1 MRLFLAIDLPKR
13 VKKQIYT
20 KIEKI
25 RSEYS
30 QYRWVSEENY
40 HITLYFFG
48 ETDKVDRIKEKIEKI
63 IWQIDLFYLYSRSV
77 DMFSNEKH
85 VLYLDFYRQK
95 ELEKLAQ
102 NLREIFDPQNKNK
115 KKFIPH
121 LTLAR
126 GKRSS
131 KQQYFAL
138 SKKLNEINLNVN
150 FPVEKIT
157 LFESILTADKPIYK
171 KIAEFPLALK

>member
-20 KIEKI
+20 KIMQI
-25 RSEYS
+25 RSEHP

-40 HITLYFFG
+40 HITIYFFG
-48 ETDKVDRIKEKIEKI
+48 ESDSVDRIKEKIEKI
-63 IWQIDLFYLYSRSV
+63 IWQTDSFYLYSRSV
-77 DMFSNEKH
+77 DMFSNGKH

-102 NLREIFDPQNKNK
+102 NLKEIFDPQNKNK

-138 SKKLNEINLNVN
+138 SKKLNDININVN

-157 LFESILTADKPIYK
+157 LFESILAADKPIYK
-171 KIAEFPLALK
+171 KIAEFPLT

>member
-1 MRLFLAIDLPKR
+1 
-13 VKKQIYT
+13 
-20 KIEKI
+20 
-25 RSEYS
+25 
-30 QYRWVSEENY
+30 VSEENY

-63 IWQIDLFYLYSRSV
+63 IWQIDPFYLYSRSV
-77 DMFSNEKH
+77 DMFSNGKH

-102 NLREIFDPQNKNK
+102 NLREIFDPQNINK

-138 SKKLNEINLNVN
+138 SKKLNEININVN

-157 LFESILTADKPIYK
+157 LFESMLTSDKPIYK
-171 KIAEFPLALK
+171 KIAAFPLTLN